1 MVPAVL
7 RRRSPLFVQNAWGF
21 LFAVP
26 ALAFLVVFN
35 LYPLLSAFY
44 ISFTSWQLA
53 GTPEF
58 VGLENYVTVFTRDE
72 EFYRSVGVTAY
83 YALGT
88 NPPLWAMGLA
98 LALLFNRQFAL
109 RSVLRTVYFVP
120 VIVSWVVAAIVWSTI
135 FHPTLGLNAAFFRLL
150 DRPGVIWLADPSL
163 VMPAM
168 MVISVWKALGYQM
181 VLFLAG
187 LQGIPADYQEAAA
200 VDGANARQRLWY
212 ITLPLLKPTILF
224 VMVVSII
231 GSFQV
236 FTPVFIM
243 TGGGPAGASRVLPML
258 IYEHAFKFLK
268 MGYATALAM
277 VLFAILM
284 SLTLLQM
291 KLFKGGDVG

>member
-1 MVPAVL
+1 MVPAAF
-7 RRRSPLFVQNAWGF
+7 RRRSPVFVQNAWGF

-26 ALAFLVVFN
+26 ALAFLLVFN
-35 LYPLLSAFY
+35 LYPLLSALY
-44 ISFTSWQLA
+44 ISFTSWQMA
-53 GTPEF
+53 GTPQF
-58 VGLENYVTVFTRDE
+58 IGLGNYATVFGRDE

-88 NPPLWAMGLA
+88 NPPLWAMALG
-98 LALLFNRQFAL
+98 LALLFNRRFAL
-109 RSVLRTVYFVP
+109 RAAFRTVYFVP
-120 VIVSWVVAAIVWSTI
+120 VVVSWVVAAIVWSTI
-135 FHPTLGLNAAFFRLL
+135 LHPSLGLNAALFRLF
-150 DRPGVIWLADPSL
+150 DRPGVIWLADPAL

-168 MVISVWKALGYQM
+168 IVISVWKGLGYQM

-187 LQGIPADYQEAAA
+187 LQAIPAEYQEAAA
-200 VDGANARQRLWY
+200 VDGASPRQRLWY
-212 ITLPLLKPTILF
+212 VTLPLLKPTILF
-224 VMVVSII
+224 VMVISVI

-236 FTPVFIM
+236 FTPIFIM

-291 KLFKGGDVG
+291 KLFRGGEVG